1 MSELAFRLRGL
12 TERQVDEHRPDRTLR
27 ASTRLVVS
35 TVAIVAIVYSDQ
47 IHKAVAVVDH
57 TGVSLL
63 QAKQAV
69 QLAERTNAHGV
80 FILKEGIDKARA
92 LKGASG
98 ADVAAAAHIVSIQ
111 FNRVGGATVA
121 VISPPVA
128 GVSILYT
135 VSGTDTYYDSKTLQT
150 DASGSVSFAIPRARP
165 GVRDTISASAVL
177 SGRTAGTT
185 FVW

>member
-1 MSELAFRLRGL
+1 M
-12 TERQVDEHRPDRTLR
+12 
-27 ASTRLVVS
+27 
-35 TVAIVAIVYSDQ
+35 
-47 IHKAVAVVDH
+47 
-57 TGVSLL
+57 
-63 QAKQAV
+63 
-69 QLAERTNAHGV
+69 
-80 FILKEGIDKARA
+80 
-92 LKGASG
+92 
-98 ADVAAAAHIVSIQ
+98 
-111 FNRVGGATVA
+111 
-121 VISPPVA
+121 ISPPVA